1 MDKAIALA
9 LVASV
14 CTATS
19 SLCQRLGAGT
29 NESAGFDVALLF
41 RLARRPVWLAG
52 IVSMIAGFGFQVT
65 ALRYGPLALVQ
76 PILVLELPF
85 VFGYLALLG
94 SRRVRLQDWL
104 AVVAMS
110 AGLGLFLLSASPS
123 GGRLHAPG
131 LLWWLAGL
139 ASAGAVLLGIAV
151 SFGLGSVGTRLPGIG
166 VFGRGAAGIGARRAA
181 VLGITAGLAWGFEAA
196 VIKEFSS
203 HLGDGAGAVFGNW
216 SVYVLVG
223 AGAASLLLASH
234 ALAAGPLAASQPGF
248 TIVDPLVASLLG
260 MFLFGERMQ
269 ARPIDLAGEAAGLAL
284 LVIGVSVLSHSHLIH
299 GEDGLAGAAGPAQ
312 RGASESLSARMLIL
326 ISRLTFTSGLDSGIR
341 REHAWRPAR
350 QRWRRAR
357 SSTAGART
365 TNGSRCRTR
374 HSAC

>member
-1 MDKAIALA
+1 MRTASVFNTLSYLTQPGGCGEAEQAMYKAIGLA

-19 SLCQRLGAGT
+19 SLCQRLGAGA
-29 NESAGFDVALLF
+29 SGAGGFDPALLF

-65 ALRYGPLALVQ
+65 ALRFGPLALVQ

-94 SRRVRLQDWL
+94 SRRVRARDWL
-104 AVVAMS
+104 AVTAMS
-110 AGLGLFLLSASPS
+110 AGLGVFLLSASPS

-131 LLWWLAGL
+131 TLWWLAGL
-139 ASAGAVLLGIAV
+139 ASAAAVALGVAI
-151 SFGLGSVGTRLPGIG
+151 SFGIGSAGTKSHAIG
-166 VFGRGAAGIGARRAA
+166 PFGRRSTARTGSRRAA
-181 VLGITAGLAWGFEAA
+181 VLGISAGVAWGFEAA

-248 TIVDPLVASLLG
+248 TIVDPLAASLLG

-269 ARPIDLAGEAAGLAL
+269 AGPIDLVGEAAGLTL

-299 GEDGLAGAAGPAQ
+299 GEDGLARSASPAQ
-312 RGASESLSARMLIL
+312 RGASESLSTRTLIL
-326 ISRLTFTSGLDSGIR
+326 ISRLTS
-341 REHAWRPAR
+341 A
-350 QRWRRAR
+350 
-357 SSTAGART
+357 AGGAVAAA
-365 TNGSRCRTR
+365 GW
-374 HSAC
+374 